1 MIHEKLGSR
10 KNQQTPPSYPDP
22 HHFFYRLHR
31 LSPHRYNAPTKFHH
45 GPLFSETPPSS
56 PPPAPNTNIV
66 PVDKENIENAAAV
79 TGGILGLV
87 LTGPVGAVFLA
98 ALTNYVVKKENDS
111 GEALRWRTL
120 LFSFPT
126 NECQQHITV
135 YTTVISSQYNTHYV
149 SHTHRGL
156 GKAVVEAYNFL
167 SKINAKYELSTKAS
181 KKIGD
186 AVDNIES
193 ESETVESVKS
203 TLATAAVKVSDLNKE
218 YDFVSKAKQ
227 VASSASVLSD
237 AAVGKIDEANAKYN
251 FFELAKKYA
260 SKAVEKVKDAANE

>member
-1 MIHEKLGSR
+1 MIVQLILMLFIAFA
-10 KNQQTPPSYPDP
+10 SYSSA
-22 HHFFYRLHR
+22 YR

-111 GEALRWRTL
+111 GEAL
-120 LFSFPT
+120 
-126 NECQQHITV
+126 
-135 YTTVISSQYNTHYV
+135 
-149 SHTHRGL
+149 RGL